1 MPNKEKALRFH
12 NSFDEYADRYEEECR
27 KGLALAGEGPDYF
40 SASRIEYTA
49 SWLSAVGA
57 WNLRRVVDF
66 GCGVGTSA
74 PHFRRHLPQAALL
87 GLDVSGT
94 SLRRAK
100 QIHGANAT
108 FALIDE
114 YVPAQDQDLVYCNGV
129 FHHIERNA
137 REKWARS
144 VGDLLAPGG
153 YFAFW
158 ENNPWNP
165 GAMMVM
171 RRIPFDRDAI
181 PLASPEARRILS
193 RAGFEIIGT
202 RYRFYFPRSLSR
214 MRGLERYFERLPLGA
229 QYCVLARK
237 RFPVD

>member
-1 MPNKEKALRFH
+1 MGNKQKALRFH

-40 SASRIEYTA
+40 SESRIEYTT

-57 WNLRRVVDF
+57 SIPLRVVDF
-66 GCGVGTSA
+66 GCGVGTST
-74 PHFRRHLPQAALL
+74 PHFRRHLPGAALL
-87 GLDVSGT
+87 GLDVSAA
-94 SLRRAK
+94 SIRRAR
-100 QIHGANAT
+100 QLHGADST

-114 YVPAQDQDLVYCNGV
+114 YIPAQDQDLVYCNGV
-129 FHHIERNA
+129 FHHIEPNE

-144 VGDLLAPGG
+144 VSDLLAPGG
-153 YFAFW
+153 YFALW

-181 PLASPEARRILS
+181 PLASPEARRVLS
-193 RAGFEIIGT
+193 RVSFEIIGT
-202 RYRFYFPRSLSR
+202 RYCFYFPRSLS
-214 MRGLERYFERLPLGA
+214 MVRGLERYFERLPLGA